1 MTRSERRKHNN
12 TYIGTEV
19 RCRNAG
25 NPGRRCK
32 IRIKVK
38 SGVARRSLLWGA
50 AHLPVSAR
58 VRGWLTSSH
67 DSFPIP
73 YLGCC
78 TFHYFPCTVFTPNF
92 FLCGTPF
99 AKCCTFLSHLPIH
112 VQRGNSS
119 ISGWFWNHKQTNLH
133 FSVLPCICWNV
144 KCQMTKSK
152 LAIWGMAAHVPGWS
166 SGSCSIMGGTLTLK
180 AISPFYR
187 YSSSSK
193 DYF

>member
-32 IRIKVK
+32 IRRKVK

-92 FLCGTPF
+92 FLLETPF
-99 AKCCTFLSHLPIH
+99 TKCCTFLSQLPIH
-112 VQRGNSS
+112 VHSGNFNPRQYLGGLGTTNKQICTSQSS
-119 ISGWFWNHKQTNLH
+119 RAFAGML
-133 FSVLPCICWNV
+133 NV
-144 KCQMTKSK
+144 KWRRANLLSEAWPHMSQDDLVAAVQS
-152 LAIWGMAAHVPGWS
+152 WGERWH
-166 SGSCSIMGGTLTLK
+166 
-180 AISPFYR
+180 
-187 YSSSSK
+187 
-193 DYF
+193 